1 MNGLLL
7 RSLESWMK
15 RASSSLPVPLSAS
28 IRTSAPVLAAA
39 RARCSV
45 RSNERRMADDVAV
58 SAEIL
63 DRHLP
68 GAVA

>member
-1 MNGLLL
+1 MKGLPL

-39 RARCSV
+39 RARCRV
-45 RSNERRMADDVAV
+45 RSSGRRMANDVAV
-58 SAEIL
+58 GVDVFSGHAAW
-63 DRHLP
+63 R
-68 GAVA
+68 GA